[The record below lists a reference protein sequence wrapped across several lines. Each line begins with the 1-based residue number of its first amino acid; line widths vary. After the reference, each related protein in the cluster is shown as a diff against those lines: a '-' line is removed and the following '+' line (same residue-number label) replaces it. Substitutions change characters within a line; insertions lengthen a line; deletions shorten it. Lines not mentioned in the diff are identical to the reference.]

1 MKSTIN
7 RLIFCALIAV
17 IPFQLSAARMFILFD
32 EDCMERLEYQSA
44 NKSVD
49 PFVAYQINV
58 GDGEKVILEIGQ
70 ESRNTTSK
78 LPTPTVGCDNGV
90 FNLSMVQK
98 INAHIDEVFLVVKKN
113 NRRYTVSPVNFATHF
128 MVKEDVVSVYSP
140 KYKFEFN
147 TKEGAI
153 GENISRESTADVF
166 FEGRL
171 EKECTGAYVF
181 RQIAQGSRTPY
192 TDLVLI
198 PEVGIIEMRSGQ
210 TLDQALTN
218 GMQLTQVNDE
228 KFDDYLEEKCEESLS
243 DNVLANTKPGQ
254 SGGTEVTPSG
264 PIGYDMTVKQGNV
277 RPRNN
282 NTVNTQPNTR
292 PIPQSN
298 NQVGGTNQYH
308 IVKKGET
315 LYRISKQYN
324 ITVGQI
330 KAWNNLNSNLIKT
343 GSQLMV
349 GTVAASSNN
358 AGTEVANTVPNTAS
372 NPANT
377 VANTNTQK
385 PRYFPAPYNTTYR
398 PNNST
403 NNTASNEVLTA
414 RGGQNTYV
422 VKPGDTVA
430 SLAMRFGY
438 TESKFRSM
446 NNLGGNDYVKIG
458 QELKTSDCN
467 CPTQNNA
474 TVYPSSEV
482 PQEFNVVQQETPIDN
497 SNSSGNGFDTQTPVQ
512 NTTTERRYPVNFN
525 DTPIQTT
532 SSTPYIPQNDEAYRN
547 STSSPSP
554 LYSPRGVQTGNTNS
568 SLFETEQPTNNT
580 SRQPSPYDAIIPSSF
595 DTYSPITT
603 GGKDQAARGIDLNR
617 TNTNRRQHVVQDG
630 ENIFQIARMY
640 NLTTEKLRA
649 LNGLELGEVII
660 PTQKLYVE

>member
-1 MKSTIN
+1 
-7 RLIFCALIAV
+7 
-17 IPFQLSAARMFILFD
+17 
-32 EDCMERLEYQSA
+32 MERLEYQSP
-44 NKSVD
+44 NKNAD
-49 PFVAYQINV
+49 AFVAYQINV

-153 GENISRESTADVF
+153 GENISREATADVF

-171 EKECTGAYVF
+171 EQECTGAYVF

-218 GMQLTQVNDE
+218 GMQLIKVNDE
-228 KFDDYLEEKCEESLS
+228 KFEDYLEEKCEESLS

-254 SGGTEVTPSG
+254 AGGTEVTPAG

-277 RPRNN
+277 RQRNS
-282 NTVNTQPNTR
+282 NTNAVNTRPNTT
-292 PIPQSN
+292 PIPQSA

-324 ITVGQI
+324 ISVGQI
-330 KAWNNLNSNLIKT
+330 KAWNKLNSNLIKT

-349 GTVAASSNN
+349 GTVAPTTNNSS
-358 AGTEVANTVPNTAS
+358 TSIANTVTNTVS
-372 NPANT
+372 STPNT
-377 VANTNTQK
+377 VANNDPQK

-398 PNNST
+398 PNGVNNSNPT
-403 NNTASNEVLTA
+403 NEVLTA
-414 RGGQNTYV
+414 RGGQNTYI

-438 TESKFRSM
+438 TESKFRTM
-446 NNLGGNDYVKIG
+446 NNLGSNDYVKIG
-458 QELKTSDCN
+458 EELKTTDCN
-467 CPTQNNA
+467 CPTQGNSV
-474 TVYPSSEV
+474 TSTEV
-482 PQEFNVVQQETPIDN
+482 PQEFNVVQQDRPIEN
-497 SNSSGNGFDTQTPVQ
+497 NNTFTSQTPVE
-512 NTTTERRYPVNFN
+512 NTTTQRRYPVNFN
-525 DTPIQTT
+525 DTQIQTT
-532 SSTPYIPQNDEAYRN
+532 SSTPYIPQNEEAYRN

-554 LYSPRGVQTGNTNS
+554 LYSPRGVQTGNTDANS
-568 SLFETEQPTNNT
+568 SLFETDRANNST
-580 SRQPSPYDAIIPSSF
+580 ARQSSPYDAIIPSSF
-595 DTYSPITT
+595 DTYSPITA
-603 GGKDQAARGIDLNR
+603 GEKDQAARGVDVIRSNANR
-617 TNTNRRQHVVQDG
+617 KQHVVQDG
-630 ENIFQIARMY
+630 EDIFQIARMY
-640 NLTTEKLRA
+640 NITTDRLRT

>member
-7 RLIFCALIAV
+7 RLIFCTVIAV
-17 IPFQLSAARMFILFD
+17 IPFQLSAARMFILFN
-32 EDCMERLEYQSA
+32 EDCMERLEYQSP
-44 NKSVD
+44 NKNVD
-49 PFVAYQINV
+49 AFVAYQINV

-153 GENISRESTADVF
+153 GENISREATADVF

-171 EKECTGAYVF
+171 EQECTGAYVF

-218 GMQLTQVNDE
+218 GMQLIKVNDE

-254 SGGTEVTPSG
+254 AGGTEVTPAG

-277 RPRNN
+277 RQRNSN
-282 NTVNTQPNTR
+282 TNTVNTRPNTT
-292 PIPQSN
+292 PIPQSA

-324 ITVGQI
+324 ISVGQI

-343 GSQLMV
+343 GSQ
-349 GTVAASSNN
+349 
-358 AGTEVANTVPNTAS
+358 
-372 NPANT
+372 
-377 VANTNTQK
+377 
-385 PRYFPAPYNTTYR
+385 
-398 PNNST
+398 
-403 NNTASNEVLTA
+403 
-414 RGGQNTYV
+414 
-422 VKPGDTVA
+422 
-430 SLAMRFGY
+430 
-438 TESKFRSM
+438 
-446 NNLGGNDYVKIG
+446 
-458 QELKTSDCN
+458 
-467 CPTQNNA
+467 
-474 TVYPSSEV
+474 
-482 PQEFNVVQQETPIDN
+482 
-497 SNSSGNGFDTQTPVQ
+497 
-512 NTTTERRYPVNFN
+512 
-525 DTPIQTT
+525 
-532 SSTPYIPQNDEAYRN
+532 
-547 STSSPSP
+547 
-554 LYSPRGVQTGNTNS
+554 
-568 SLFETEQPTNNT
+568 
-580 SRQPSPYDAIIPSSF
+580 
-595 DTYSPITT
+595 
-603 GGKDQAARGIDLNR
+603 
-617 TNTNRRQHVVQDG
+617 
-630 ENIFQIARMY
+630 
-640 NLTTEKLRA
+640 
-649 LNGLELGEVII
+649 
-660 PTQKLYVE
+660 

>member
-1 MKSTIN
+1 
-7 RLIFCALIAV
+7 
-17 IPFQLSAARMFILFD
+17 
-32 EDCMERLEYQSA
+32 MERLEYQSA
-44 NKSVD
+44 NRGVD

-128 MVKEDVVSVYSP
+128 MLKEDVVSVYSP

-153 GENISRESTADVF
+153 GENISREATADVF

-171 EKECTGAYVF
+171 EQECTGAYVF

-218 GMQLTQVNDE
+218 GMQLVKVNDD

-254 SGGTEVTPSG
+254 AGGTEVTPSG
-264 PIGYDMTVKQGNV
+264 PIGYDMTVKQGSV
-277 RPRNN
+277 RQRSNSP
-282 NTVNTQPNTR
+282 NTVNTRPNTT
-292 PIPQSN
+292 PIPQSA

-349 GTVAASSNN
+349 GTVAPTASNTNSS
-358 AGTEVANTVPNTAS
+358 VANTVPNTATTT
-372 NPANT
+372 PNT

-398 PNNST
+398 PNGANS
-403 NNTASNEVLTA
+403 NAVANEVLTA
-414 RGGQNTYV
+414 RGGENTYV

-446 NNLGGNDYVKIG
+446 NNLGSNDYVKIG
-458 QELKTSDCN
+458 EELKTSDCN
-467 CPTQNNA
+467 CPSQNNS
-474 TVYPSSEV
+474 TSTSTEI
-482 PQEFNVVQQETPIDN
+482 PQEFNVVQQENAVQSDN
-497 SNSSGNGFDTQTPVQ
+497 SFNAQTPVE

-554 LYSPRGVQTGNTNS
+554 LYSPRGVQASNTNPNS
-568 SLFETEQPTNNT
+568 SLFDTERSANST
-580 SRQPSPYDAIIPSSF
+580 SRQSSPYDAIIPNSF
-595 DTYSPITT
+595 DTYSPITA
-603 GGKDQAARGIDLNR
+603 GEKDQATRGVDLNR
-617 TNTNRRQHVVQDG
+617 PSANRKQHVVQDG

-640 NLTTEKLRA
+640 NITTERLRA